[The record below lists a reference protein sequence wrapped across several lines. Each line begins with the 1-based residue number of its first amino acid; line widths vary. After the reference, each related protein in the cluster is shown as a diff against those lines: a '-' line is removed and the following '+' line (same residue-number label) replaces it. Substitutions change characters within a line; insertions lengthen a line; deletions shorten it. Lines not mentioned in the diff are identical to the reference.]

1 MIKSLTS
8 LRGIFILFIFS
19 HHLGLYSGGGSMAV
33 AFFFVLSGFSMTL
46 GYKERIF
53 KSEFSYKNY
62 IIRRCLKFYPL
73 HWLCLLASLPLALF
87 SFNWKLIPLF
97 FINATLTQTLIPLKG
112 VYFSFN
118 AVSWY
123 LANTL
128 IFAFVF
134 PVVIKL
140 ILKATPK
147 GKTFFATI
155 WAVLYTAIAIM
166 IPSDWYHYVLYICPF
181 VRLTDFVFGIFLALG
196 YAKIKEKGSL
206 FWNKSV
212 LCQIIILFLIALLVV
227 ESCLLSEN
235 ARLFAPVYWLP
246 IAVVIVISSLSD
258 VNMMEGG
265 GNVLKNKWLQ
275 CFGELS
281 FTIFL
286 THQLIIRYSSF
297 FFSKLLNI
305 DNTIIFVIFTL
316 VLTILISTI
325 VNVYILNPITQWLT
339 KKIQPSTTVRS

>member
-1 MIKSLTS
+1 
-8 LRGIFILFIFS
+8 
-19 HHLGLYSGGGSMAV
+19 MAV
-33 AFFFVLSGFSMTL
+33 AFFFVLGGFSMTL
-46 GYKERIF
+46 GYRDKVLRPD
-53 KSEFSYKNY
+53 FSYRQY
-62 IIRRCLKFYPL
+62 ITRRSIRFYPL
-73 HWLCLLASLPLALF
+73 HWLCLLAALPLALF

-265 GNVLKNKWLQ
+265 AT
-275 CFGELS
+275 C
-281 FTIFL
+281 
-286 THQLIIRYSSF
+286 
-297 FFSKLLNI
+297 
-305 DNTIIFVIFTL
+305 
-316 VLTILISTI
+316 
-325 VNVYILNPITQWLT
+325 
-339 KKIQPSTTVRS
+339 